1 MGRQP
6 NGPRARCHRGGGVRS
21 QTRLQAIV
29 HRIRRA
35 IRSMKIRLKMFA
47 ILKDRSGVSEIE
59 LELPEAATVADAV
72 SLIRQRFEAIAEL
85 LPQVAAAVNLSYAER
100 SHVL

>member
-1 MGRQP
+1 
-6 NGPRARCHRGGGVRS
+6 
-21 QTRLQAIV
+21 
-29 HRIRRA
+29 
-35 IRSMKIRLKMFA
+35 MKIRLKMFA

-100 SHVL
+100 SHVLRDGDELALIPPVSGGVR